1 MAIASL
7 WAHSRRCPKQREGKC
22 QGVGEFLARAAVRL
36 TFGLVIG
43 AVLACN
49 SGNLGSPST
58 AKPTRSPT
66 SPPPVAV
73 QPSVNPTPTGDTRL
87 ESLWV
92 LISDPGLSYHL
103 SGTGVNKNNGSVFER
118 FTLELDVSGDNYAG
132 RVNSIGSSGKAQLVR
147 HDGVMYARPAGGS
160 WVARRMP
167 SDSVLQFVP
176 FLDIR
181 ARDDLRADGVEPG
194 GGRQTLYRYVST
206 SQYRPDVAHMMD
218 LSRFSG
224 RCDVLQLEL
233 LVTDAA
239 VPVSAHFECQIN
251 NDVYSGVSDY
261 KFTAFGKAFS
271 IKAPIKPPS

>member
-1 MAIASL
+1 MGALSPLSEATG
-7 WAHSRRCPKQREGKC
+7 GKTL
-22 QGVGEFLARAAVRL
+22 GVGEFLARAAVRL
-36 TFGLVIG
+36 TIGLVIG

-49 SGNLGSPST
+49 SGNLGSP
-58 AKPTRSPT
+58 PTTNPARSPT
-66 SPPPVAV
+66 IATSRPVAV
-73 QPSVNPTPTGDTRL
+73 QPSVNPTPTRDTRL

-118 FTLELDVSGDNYAG
+118 FILDLDVSGDNYAG
-132 RVNSIGSSGKAQLVR
+132 QVNSIGSSGKAQLVR
-147 HDGVMYARPAGGS
+147 HDGVMYARPARGS
-160 WVARRMP
+160 WVARRVP

-181 ARDDLRADGVEPG
+181 ARDDLRADGVEQG

-206 SQYRPDVAHMMD
+206 SQYRPDIAHMMD

-233 LVTDAA
+233 LVTDTA
-239 VPVSAHFECQIN
+239 VPDNAHFECQIN

-261 KFTAFGKAFS
+261 KFTAFGKAFA